1 MKKDAGE
8 GTPGL
13 NICPFIAQ
21 AVSRFGD
28 PTHAAPRRLEER
40 LRNSVRNLS
49 RKPARKPMRKP
60 GTAVGR
66 ARYVEVGG
74 RGGNGWRQRRPP
86 AVGGR
91 KRPAVAVAGWSR

>member
-1 MKKDAGE
+1 MKEKPVKEHRDWY
-8 GTPGL
+8 T
-13 NICPFIAQ
+13 CSFILQ
-21 AVSRFGD
+21 ADSRFGD
-28 PTHAAPRRLEER
+28 PTHVSHGFGQP
-40 LRNSVRNLS
+40 LRNSVQNRV
-49 RKPARKPMRKP
+49 RKPVRQPMRKP

-91 KRPAVAVAGWSR
+91 KRPAVAVAGWWR

>member
-13 NICPFIAQ
+13 NTCSFIAQ
-21 AVSRFGD
+21 AVSPFGE
-28 PTHAAPRRLEER
+28 PTPAAPAFEEPG
-40 LRNSVRNLS
+40 LR
-49 RKPARKPMRKP
+49 PAGQPMRKP
-60 GTAVGR
+60 GTAGGR

-74 RGGNGWRQRRPP
+74 SGGNGWRQRRPP